1 MKPLN
6 YAILKYFTKVEKAS
20 VEDVIRDLKQDY
32 STFKAFNRDEI
43 LNTLLTAEANGLI
56 EEVEADLNEKGELL
70 IYYKAS
76 EESRETINYF
86 IED

>member
-6 YAILKYFTKVEKAS
+6 YAILKYFTKVTKAS
-20 VEDVIRDLKQDY
+20 VEDVINDLKEEY
-32 STFKAFNRDEI
+32 STFKAFNKKDI

-56 EEVEADLNEKGELL
+56 EEIDADLDKSGDLL
-70 IYYKAS
+70 IYYRVT
-76 EESRETINYF
+76 EESKETINYF

>member
-32 STFKAFNRDEI
+32 STFKAFNREEI

-76 EESRETINYF
+76 EESKETINYF

>member
-32 STFKAFNRDEI
+32 STFKAFNREEI

>member
-6 YAILKYFTKVEKAS
+6 YAILKYFTKVPKAS
-20 VEDVIRDLKQDY
+20 VEDIINDLKEEY
-32 STFKAFNRDEI
+32 STFKAFNKKDI

-56 EEVEADLNEKGELL
+56 EEVDADLDKSGDLL
-70 IYYKAS
+70 IYYRVT
-76 EESRETINYF
+76 EESKETINYF

>member
-6 YAILKYFTKVEKAS
+6 YAILKYFTKVTKAS
-20 VEDVIRDLKQDY
+20 VEDIINDLKGEY
-32 STFKAFNRDEI
+32 STFKAFNKKDI

-56 EEVEADLNEKGELL
+56 EEIDADLDKSGDLL
-70 IYYKAS
+70 IYYRVT